1 MKVESI
7 FDFLIN
13 LKKSVSEE
21 VNKSFSLTP
30 ECTAVLYKSYA
41 NMYGDKIASQPV
53 NHDAFFDFGRK
64 DYSNIGNKEYFQ
76 ALSEYIAE
84 VESLNV
90 AIIMKEEFVSIL
102 RMNMDCL
109 FPILE
114 YMDKKYD
121 FGFMHWFNK
130 SKYLFI
136 YYYKDQFED
145 IRSTIDYN
153 IYYKYSTDNIIV
165 LKPKPYGPDDSATFV
180 RANVINALKEY
191 LNYYNNGN
199 TIAIDKVILH
209 FAGVIAK
216 NVETN

>member
-1 MKVESI
+1 
-7 FDFLIN
+7 
-13 LKKSVSEE
+13 
-21 VNKSFSLTP
+21 
-30 ECTAVLYKSYA
+30 
-41 NMYGDKIASQPV
+41 
-53 NHDAFFDFGRK
+53 
-64 DYSNIGNKEYFQ
+64 
-76 ALSEYIAE
+76 
-84 VESLNV
+84 
-90 AIIMKEEFVSIL
+90 MKEEFVSIL
-102 RMNMDCL
+102 RRNMDRL

-121 FGFMHWFNK
+121 FGFMYWFNK
-130 SKYLFI
+130 SKYLFT

-216 NVETN
+216 NVETV